1 MSKTVK
7 TISMLVVILIAIIGI
22 ATWLLVSNLDS
33 LVKRVVEDV
42 GSDTLGTKVSL
53 SSATVSISDASA
65 VLRGLE
71 IANPDGFEAGNA
83 FELGAIEVSIDPAS
97 LSTDTLVLSAIIIDQ
112 AKLTF
117 EQQGSQNNLQTLMD
131 NLNSGSGE
139 SSDSAGA
146 DNEDE
151 TLLAIG
157 EFRLNE
163 AGMTLSHDR
172 LEEKISFTLPDIVL
186 HDIGRIDAGVTA
198 EQAARQIITPVIQR
212 SKDAAQDRAKQELE
226 AAARKELD
234 KQTDKALDSMQKKLF
249 GK

>member
-7 TISMLVVILIAIIGI
+7 TISMLAVLLIAIIGI
-22 ATWLLVSNLDS
+22 TTWLLISNLDS
-33 LVKRVVEDV
+33 LVKRIVEDV

-53 SSATVSISDASA
+53 SSATVSMSDSSA
-65 VLRGLE
+65 ILRGLE
-71 IANPDGFEAGNA
+71 IANPEGFEARNA
-83 FELGAIEVSIDPAS
+83 FELGTIKISIDPAS
-97 LSTDTLVLSAIIIDQ
+97 LSTDTLALSAIVIDQ

-131 NLNSGSGE
+131 NIESGSGE
-139 SSDSAGA
+139 SAGA
-146 DNEDE
+146 NNEE
-151 TLLAIG
+151 ENRLAIG
-157 EFRLNE
+157 EFHLIK
-163 AGMTLSHDR
+163 AGMTLSDDR
-172 LEEKISFTLPDIVL
+172 LEEDISFTLPDIVL

-234 KQTDKALDSMQKKLF
+234 KQKGKALDSAQKKLF